1 MLLVLGILCVEW
13 TTAAAGLRHAVMK
26 KMTFVLPGARKER
39 TVGGKEIKEEICADV
54 GEEAIVVRPFGISM
68 EAMMWNLK
76 RLGKVY
82 WGCLRTNRKIKK
94 NCRYKCPNVS

>member
-54 GEEAIVVRPFGISM
+54 GEEAIVVKTFGISM

-76 RLGKVY
+76 RLGRFHR
-82 WGCLRTNRKIKK
+82 GRLHTNRKIQLQIQIVKM
-94 NCRYKCPNVS
+94 S

>member
-1 MLLVLGILCVEW
+1 MTCVLL
-13 TTAAAGLRHAVMK
+13 R
-26 KMTFVLPGARKER
+26 ARKKR
-39 TVGGKEIKEEICADV
+39 TVGGKEEKEEICADV

-94 NCRYKCPNVS
+94 KL